1 MGGGFSTKQPEKNP
15 AGHSAGPPSGVITSS
30 GKQSNNRRSSIQSAL
45 VSVGIIKETSQGGS
59 STPTNSMASG
69 GRRGSH
75 QHVQEEAASFRSKS
89 SSIKM
94 MMRNSAYRK
103 SFFSFLENQHQGKE
117 ELMDYFLLVET
128 IKKIKIKEEKRKKFD
143 EAIERYEKKSAGVEV
158 SSPSAVIFASM
169 HHWKGTILSQRKAK
183 NLLSH
188 IPFNVY
194 STTLVLNLNRRP
206 FHFVHFPLFFCR
218 CY

>member
-1 MGGGFSTKQPEKNP
+1 MGGGFSSKQPDK
-15 AGHSAGPPSGVITSS
+15 GSTSQSAGPPTGVVSSS
-30 GKQSNNRRSSIQSAL
+30 GKNQNRRSSIQSAL
-45 VSVGIIKETSQGGS
+45 VSVGIMKETSQGGS

-128 IKKIKIKEEKRKKFD
+128 IKKVKDKEEKRKKFM
-143 EAIERYEKKSAGVEV
+143 ESIERYEKKAAGGLADAPETI
-158 SSPSAVIFASM
+158 IFGSM
-169 HHWKGTILSQRKAK
+169 HHWKGTTIVYSY
-183 NLLSH
+183 LLSS
-188 IPFNVY
+188 IF
-194 STTLVLNLNRRP
+194 SLE
-206 FHFVHFPLFFCR
+206 F
-218 CY
+218 